1 VADSQQEV
9 VSAILCKR
17 LTSHGVPVNATDRA
31 YWRTALHGAAAKGD
45 IKTIRY
51 LVSKGANVNAIDRA
65 GDSPLELAVSN
76 HQDSASRLLADLGAR
91 KIRGDAAQREK
102 AIHDEVRDDINA
114 LSNR

>member
-1 VADSQQEV
+1 M
-9 VSAILCKR
+9 
-17 LTSHGVPVNATDRA
+17 
-31 YWRTALHGAAAKGD
+31 HGAAAKGD

-65 GDSPLELAVSN
+65 GDSPFELAVSN
-76 HQDSASRLLADLGAR
+76 HQDSASKLLADLGAR